1 MKITDAAAACLVQR
15 PWFGSG
21 YDTSNSL
28 SLFAHVPVQRLM
40 KNHEPILTYF
50 ADSESLTIDLLL
62 CRGGEREVV
71 FGVMFDTEER
81 LAELTEVFEQDL
93 CDLPYLF
100 LCVGPYLS
108 PEEETRICAQVCAYA
123 DDKLL
128 HPGTGARF
136 TLPALSL
143 ARAEG
148 GLRPELKRYGE
159 EELRQLLTRRRL
171 LSGDGASTLYGRD
184 HGVFF
189 QWFADAFG
197 RPTRTLMVAEG
208 MADAVND
215 ALFGHKKRH
224 SDRAPLE
231 ERLNRLN
238 RGLPASDVYGEQT
251 AASLRQLLDT
261 PLEYFCGQDSAL
273 WHGLS
278 IGAYRLGHVAEP
290 DLCSISGFTYRDA
303 LAIIHDLTKR
313 CLATPLE
320 GRDPNDSANAY
331 ISASYDCI
339 TLLRELADRLF
350 ASQKSHRQKGEPTGG
365 VQSLETRLSALD
377 KERSGGLP
385 ILRAQLSYYYHA
397 AAVLDESDYPNWFYS
412 LFFHAL
418 RSGMHLEEYHLEH
431 VKEEELTLSFC
442 VDVLLCREEFNT
454 NLWGFELDSFEAF
467 WLLYSLLVE
476 PVFPDADV
484 NAIGD
489 SNMKRQQEMER
500 SYDRP

>member
-1 MKITDAAAACLVQR
+1 MKITDAAAACVVQK
-15 PWFGSG
+15 PWFRSG
-21 YDTSNSL
+21 YDAPY
-28 SLFAHVPVQRLM
+28 SLFADVPVQRLE

-50 ADSESLTIDLLL
+50 VDSESLTIDLLL
-62 CRGGEREVV
+62 CRGEENEVI
-71 FGVMFDTEER
+71 FAAMFEQDER
-81 LAELTEVFEQDL
+81 LAGLAEVFEQDL

-100 LCVGPYLS
+100 LPIGPYPS
-108 PEEETRICAQVCAYA
+108 PKEEAELCEQLCGYA
-123 DDKLL
+123 EHRLL
-128 HPGTGARF
+128 CPEIRSGF

-143 ARAEG
+143 ACAEG
-148 GLRPELKRYGE
+148 GLRPELKQYGE
-159 EELRQLLTRRRL
+159 EELRQLLIRRRL
-171 LSGDGASTLYGRD
+171 LSGNGGSTLYGRD

-189 QWFADAFG
+189 RWSADALG
-197 RPTRTLMVAEG
+197 RPAKTLMVAGG
-208 MADAVND
+208 MAEAVND
-215 ALFGHKKRH
+215 ALFRQEERH
-224 SDRAPLE
+224 SGRMPLE
-231 ERLNRLN
+231 ERLKRVN
-238 RGLPASDVYGEQT
+238 RGRPVYSEQT
-251 AASLRQLLDT
+251 AAALRQLLDT

-278 IGAYRLGHVAEP
+278 IGAYRLGRVAKP
-290 DLCSISGFTYRDA
+290 DLCSLSGFTYRDA
-303 LAIIHDLTKR
+303 LAIIHGLTKR

-320 GRDPNDSANAY
+320 DRDPYDSANAY

-339 TLLRELADRLF
+339 MLLRELADRLF
-350 ASQKSHRQKGEPTGG
+350 ESQKSHRQKREPTGG
-365 VQSLETRLSALD
+365 AQSLETRLSALD

-431 VKEEELTLSFC
+431 VKEEDLTLSFC